1 VEPDDDLAVSLDVGG
16 RIMASKKL
24 VLLVQNAFNLPVVKD
39 DQLRAIIISPC
50 ELGGVYL
57 RLLEKSLESSHD
69 IVQVNVVINGIEYE
83 IEQNTRGAAHLLA
96 KTIADLAII

>member
-1 VEPDDDLAVSLDVGG
+1 MEPDDDLAVSLDVGG

-24 VLLVQNAFNLPVVKD
+24 VLLVQNDQLPVVND
-39 DQLRAIIISPC
+39 DQLQAIIISPC